1 MYDEFNGLSTSVT
14 VIFFRI
20 SSSSSTGEGENPGS
34 SMRVGDVGLLVN
46 GGSEETERRGSW
58 FSGVCSSLFEIGVSL
73 IFIGRESGGEER
85 MIGF

>member
-1 MYDEFNGLSTSVT
+1 M
-14 VIFFRI
+14 RI
-20 SSSSSTGEGENPGS
+20 
-34 SMRVGDVGLLVN
+34 GDVGLLVN

-73 IFIGRESGGEER
+73 VFIGRESGGEER